1 MLLPGLRTRSVGTA
15 FMAFWVIVALS
26 VDASASPPSA
36 TGGGKCCR
44 LAAGTPVQVELVDK
58 LSSGVQKPGDT
69 FALRLAAPVVVNSM
83 VVLPVGARG
92 EGEVIESKG
101 PGIGGKPAKMV
112 LAAKYLVA
120 GRRRVALNAL
130 HLSRPGRDQSTTSQ
144 VVGLSGMA
152 FAPLKFVGIV
162 VPGGEV
168 EFHPGTVAAAK
179 VASTVTL
186 PPLRR
191 ATRRDIAAAASAG
204 VAAAPPVEGSIA
216 IGRPPPGHGQVV
228 FFRPKSVLGVGQWF
242 NVRENGKALGK
253 LTNGAYFVQVT
264 SPGLHTYSA
273 RLEPELKDHLTLKVD
288 AGETYFVEGGLTG
301 GLVLGAAALSP
312 STRERFDKAAK
323 ELKPAGAGEAHEKA
337 AQGTP
342 APASETDASLR
353 RQDH

>member
-1 MLLPGLRTRSVGTA
+1 MLLPGLRTRSFRTA
-15 FMAFWVIVALS
+15 FLAFWVSVAFS
-26 VDASASPPSA
+26 AEASANPPGA
-36 TGGGKCCR
+36 TEAVKCCR
-44 LAAGTPVQVELVDK
+44 LAAGTPVRVELVDK
-58 LSSGVQKPGDT
+58 LSSAVQKPGDA
-69 FALRLAAPVVVNSM
+69 FALRLASPVVVNGM
-83 VVLPVGARG
+83 VVLPAGARG

-112 LAAKYLVA
+112 LAAKYLIA

-130 HLSRPGRDQSTTSQ
+130 HLAEPGRDQSKTSQ
-144 VVGLSGMA
+144 LVGLSGMA

-179 VASTVTL
+179 VATTVTL

-191 ATRRDIAAAASAG
+191 ATRRDIAAAASAA
-204 VAAAPPVEGSIA
+204 VTAAPGVEGSIA
-216 IGRPPPGHGQVV
+216 IGHPPPGYGQVV
-228 FFRPKSVLGVGQWF
+228 FFRPKSTLGVGQWF
-242 NVRENGKALGK
+242 NVREDGKALGK
-253 LTNGAYFVQVT
+253 LTNGVWFVQAEP
-264 SPGLHTYSA
+264 PGSHTFTA
-273 RLEPELKDHLTLKVD
+273 KTEPEFKDKLTLKVD

-323 ELKPAGAGEAHEKA
+323 ELKPARAGVANEKEAAHGTAAAASKA
-337 AQGTP
+337 SSG
-342 APASETDASLR
+342 